1 MQAFMATIHGLD
13 RTKGLDL
20 ILHTPGGGIA
30 ATEAI
35 VNYIRTM
42 FDSDIEI
49 IVPQIAM
56 SAGTMIACSGNKIFM
71 GKHSSLGPIDP
82 QLGGIAAKGVL
93 EEFERAKQEIS
104 GNQGS
109 YLVWKTLLE
118 KYHPSFID
126 LCQKSISWSEK
137 TTTGWLETGMLKG
150 NADASSKAAQIVEY
164 LSSKGDHFVH
174 ERHINIEECL
184 SAGLLISRL
193 EENQDLQNHVL
204 TVHHSF
210 MHSLQKT
217 NAAKIVENQ
226 LGIALITATK

>member
-1 MQAFMATIHGLD
+1 SFLLSEEIGTTD
-13 RTKGLDL
+13 FYPTVRR
-20 ILHTPGGGIA
+20 IL
-30 ATEAI
+30 
-35 VNYIRTM
+35 
-42 FDSDIEI
+42 
-49 IVPQIAM
+49 
-56 SAGTMIACSGNKIFM
+56 
-71 GKHSSLGPIDP
+71 SLHI
-82 QLGGIAAKGVL
+82 
-93 EEFERAKQEIS
+93 
-104 GNQGS
+104 
-109 YLVWKTLLE
+109 
-118 KYHPSFID
+118 
-126 LCQKSISWSEK
+126 
-137 TTTGWLETGMLKG
+137 KG